1 MLSHKKSITIQKSY
15 QNITFSYKTYKT
27 FVNRANIFKR
37 TKNNNNIKAKH
48 THTQTASPPQEKK
61 KQNRKS
67 EQQNEKKKKK

>member
-37 TKNNNNIKAKH
+37 TKNNKKAKH
-48 THTQTASPPQEKK
+48 THTQKQLPPPSRKK
-61 KQNRKS
+61 KSKTEKASNRM
-67 EQQNEKKKKK
+67 KKKK